1 MTHEEMITYNETLA
15 VQKIKA
21 AYQFGGFVTAMKLCA
36 EYMGLDAKEAF
47 ERTKLIC
54 DEKGEP

>member
-1 MTHEEMITYNETLA
+1 MTHAEMITYNETLA
-15 VQKIKA
+15 AQKIRT

-47 ERTKLIC
+47 ERTKMIC
-54 DEKGEP
+54 DMEGNP